1 MRGKVI
7 GKVSLD
13 FHQISTSTKNEHQFR
28 ESTHILESVDIDENK
43 LPKVA
48 SDCHPVAAPLAVFSL
63 AKWILHVLGF
73 M

>member
-1 MRGKVI
+1 MGQI
-7 GKVSLD
+7 LD
-13 FHQISTSTKNEHQFR
+13 LVWY
-28 ESTHILESVDIDENK
+28 ILESVDIDENK

-63 AKWILHVLGF
+63 AKWILRVLSF